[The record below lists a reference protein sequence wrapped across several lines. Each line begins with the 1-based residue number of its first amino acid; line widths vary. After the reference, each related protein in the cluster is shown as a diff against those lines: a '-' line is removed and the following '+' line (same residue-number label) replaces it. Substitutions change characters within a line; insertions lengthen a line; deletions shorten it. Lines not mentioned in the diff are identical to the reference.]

1 MKRRSH
7 LLLHSA
13 SDASIAPSSQFRG
26 QPVRHAGDT
35 FDYIIVGAGAAG
47 CVLANRL
54 SADPRR
60 RVLLLEAGGP
70 DDYFWLKVP
79 LGIPYVLGN
88 PRCDWRLR
96 SEPEPYLGGRVIE
109 VPRGKT
115 LGGSSSINGLVY
127 VRGHA
132 LDFDGWR
139 QQGNA
144 GWGWSDVLPY
154 FKRSEDYFRGASD
167 THGAGGE
174 LSVVDPGVRWPILD
188 AYKEAC
194 VEAGIAETADY
205 NGGDNEGVAYFEAM
219 IRNGRRCSASQ
230 AFLNP
235 IKPRRNL
242 AIVTQALVD
251 GLIMEGRR
259 VLGVRYRLG
268 GEVHNALAEAEV
280 ILAAGAFGSPAILQ
294 MSGIGPGALLSDLGI
309 DVRHDLPG
317 VGENLQD
324 HWMLRIQHRVEN
336 TVTLSGWMNSPF
348 GKAALGLQYFL
359 TRRGPMS
366 AQPTLLAV
374 FARTL
379 PGLDMPDVQ
388 IHVSAASYA
397 SVSGPLHPFPG
408 ITSSACILRPT
419 SRGHVRIRS
428 ASAAEPPAILH
439 NFLETVHD
447 KEVALRS
454 VELVRR
460 IAAQTAL
467 RRFRPQE
474 ISPPPGVETADA
486 VLDYARRTITTV
498 FHPVGTCAM
507 GRGPRAVVDSRL
519 RVHGVGGLRVA
530 DASIMP
536 TITSGNTCAPT
547 IMIGEKAADII
558 AADADQA
565 AAA

>member
-1 MKRRSH
+1 M
-7 LLLHSA
+7 SA
-13 SDASIAPSSQFRG
+13 PQPGDA
-26 QPVRHAGDT
+26 
-35 FDYIIVGAGAAG
+35 FDYVIIGAGAAG

-79 LGIPYVLGN
+79 LAIPFVLGN

-96 SEPEPYLGGRVIE
+96 SEPEPHLGGRVIN

-127 VRGHA
+127 VRGHS
-132 LDFDGWR
+132 LDFEGWR
-139 QQGNA
+139 QQGNI
-144 GWGWSDVLPY
+144 GWGWDDVLPY
-154 FKRSEDYFRGASD
+154 FKRSEDYFGGPSD

-174 LSVVDPGVRWPILD
+174 LAVADPGVRWPILD
-188 AYKEAC
+188 AYRDAC
-194 VEAGIAETADY
+194 REAGIPAAADY

-235 IKPRRNL
+235 IKARSNL
-242 AIVTQALVD
+242 AIVTGAHVEALV
-251 GLIMEGRR
+251 IAGRR
-259 VLGVRYRLG
+259 VTGVRYRVG
-268 GEVHNALAEAEV
+268 GTVRSAQAAAEV
-280 ILAAGAFGSPAILQ
+280 VLAAGAIGSPQILQ
-294 MSGIGPGALLSDLGI
+294 LSGIGPPELLRNLGI
-309 DVRHDLPG
+309 DVRLDLPG
-317 VGENLQD
+317 VGANLQD
-324 HWMLRIQHRVEN
+324 HWMLRVQHRVEN
-336 TVTLSGWMNSPF
+336 TTTLSGWMNSPF

-359 TRRGPMS
+359 ARRGPLG

-388 IHVSAASYA
+388 IHVSAASYER
-397 SVSGPLHPFPG
+397 VGGPLHPFPG
-408 ITSSACILRPT
+408 ITSSATLLRPT

-428 ASAAEPPAILH
+428 ATAAEPPAILH
-439 NFLETVHD
+439 NYLGTAHD
-447 KEVALRS
+447 QDGAARAVAL
-454 VELVRR
+454 VRH
-460 IAAQTAL
+460 IAAQPAL

-474 ISPPPGVETADA
+474 LAPLRDRETTEE
-486 VLDYARRTITTV
+486 VIEFARATATTV

-507 GRGPRAVVDSRL
+507 GRGSQAVVDDQL
-519 RVHGVGGLRVA
+519 RVRGVEGLRIA

-536 TITSGNTCAPT
+536 TITSGNTCAPA
-547 IMIGEKAADII
+547 IMIGEKAADLIR
-558 AADADQA
+558 ADRSA

>member
-1 MKRRSH
+1 MSV
-7 LLLHSA
+7 
-13 SDASIAPSSQFRG
+13 PQ
-26 QPVRHAGDT
+26 AGDI
-35 FDYIIVGAGAAG
+35 FDYVVVGAGAAG
-47 CVLANRL
+47 CVIANRL

-79 LGIPYVLGN
+79 LGIPFVLGN

-96 SEPEPYLGGRVIE
+96 SEPEPHLGGRVIE

-115 LGGSSSINGLVY
+115 LGGSSSINGMVY

-139 QQGNA
+139 QQGNV
-144 GWGWSDVLPY
+144 GWGWDDVLPY

-167 THGAGGE
+167 AHGAGGE
-174 LSVVDPGVRWPILD
+174 VSVVDPGVRWPALD
-188 AYKEAC
+188 AYKDAC
-194 VEAGIAETADY
+194 VEAGIPAAADY

-230 AFLNP
+230 AFLTP
-235 IKPRRNL
+235 IQRRPNL
-242 AIVTQALVD
+242 AIVTQALVE
-251 GLIMEGRR
+251 GLNMVGRR
-259 VLGVRYRLG
+259 VTGVRYRADG
-268 GEVHNALAEAEV
+268 GLHNAEAAGEV

-294 MSGIGPGALLSDLGI
+294 TSGIGQAVLLRNIG
-309 DVRHDLPG
+309 VEVCHDLPG

-324 HWMLRIQHRVEN
+324 HWMLRIQHRLEN

-359 TRRGPMS
+359 ARRGPLS

-379 PGLDMPDVQ
+379 PGLDIPDVQ

-397 SVSGPLHPFPG
+397 HVGGPLHPFPG
-408 ITSSACILRPT
+408 MTSSACILRPT

-428 ASAAEPPAILH
+428 SSAAEPPSIVH
-439 NFLETVHD
+439 NFLQTVHD
-447 KEVALRS
+447 QDVAVRALG
-454 VELVRR
+454 LVRR
-460 IAAQTAL
+460 IVTQPAL
-467 RRFRPQE
+467 QRFRPQE
-474 ISPPPGVETADA
+474 LSPPAGVNTAEQI
-486 VLDYARRTITTV
+486 LDYARRTITTV

-507 GRGPRAVVDSRL
+507 GRGPQAVVDARL
-519 RVHGVGGLRVA
+519 KVHGIAGLRVA

-536 TITSGNTCAPT
+536 TITSGNTCAPA
-547 IMIGEKAADII
+547 IMIGEKAADMI
-558 AADADQA
+558 AADRNLA

>member
-1 MKRRSH
+1 VPHTADS
-7 LLLHSA
+7 
-13 SDASIAPSSQFRG
+13 
-26 QPVRHAGDT
+26 
-35 FDYIIVGAGAAG
+35 FDYIVVGAGAAG

-54 SADPRR
+54 SADPRQ

-79 LGIPYVLGN
+79 LGIPYLLGN
-88 PRCDWRLR
+88 PRCDWRLH
-96 SEPEPYLGGRVIE
+96 SEPEPHLGGRVID

-132 LDFDGWR
+132 LDFDAWR
-139 QQGNA
+139 QQGNV

-188 AYKEAC
+188 AYREAC
-194 VEAGIAETADY
+194 VEAGIPATDDY

-219 IRNGRRCSASQ
+219 IKDGRRCSASR

-242 AIVTQALVD
+242 AIVTDALVER
-251 GLIMEGRR
+251 LAMEGRR
-259 VLGVRYRLG
+259 VTGVRYRVG
-268 GEVHNALAEAEV
+268 SEMHNARAESEV

-294 MSGIGPGALLSDLGI
+294 MSGIGPGALLLGLGI
-309 DVRHDLPG
+309 EARHDLPG

-348 GKAALGLQYFL
+348 GKAALGLQYL
-359 TRRGPMS
+359 LARRGPLS

-408 ITSSACILRPT
+408 MTSSACILRPT

-447 KEVALRS
+447 QEVAIRA

-460 IAAQTAL
+460 IAAQKAL
-467 RRFRPQE
+467 QRFQPQE
-474 ISPPPGVETADA
+474 ISPEAGTQTSREI
-486 VLDYARRTITTV
+486 LDYARRAITTV

-507 GRGPRAVVDSRL
+507 GRGRQAVVDARL
-519 RVHGVGGLRVA
+519 KVHGLGGLRIA

-536 TITSGNTCAPT
+536 TITSGNTCAPA
-547 IMIGEKAADII
+547 IMIGEKAADMIV
-558 AADADQA
+558 ADRRQA